1 VACLLYYFLTS
12 AVTRP
17 SPYSEAQEVLELN
30 CLVLGDSA
38 NNTFPVKIAR
48 TESVGTLKKSIKT
61 EKSPVF
67 DHIPADQLHLWKVSI
82 PFGRNIQETIHELG
96 LTDEGS
102 LLPVDELSEIFVDL
116 PSRRH
121 LHIVVRRPGESE
133 PLPVLVIILT
143 IHAPILFSIWFLPF
157 ILYRVSSR

>member
-1 VACLLYYFLTS
+1 MAYLLYYFLTS

-30 CLVLGDSA
+30 CFVLGDSA

-48 TESVGTLKKSIKT
+48 TESVGTLKESIKT
-61 EKSPVF
+61 KKSPVF
-67 DHIPADQLHLWKVSI
+67 DHIPADQLDLWKVFI

-121 LHIVVRRPGESE
+121 LHIVVRRPGEFE

-143 IHAPILFSIWFLPF
+143 IHAPILFSIWFLPLIF
-157 ILYRVSSR
+157 YRVSSR